1 MFPKHRVLSR
11 VSLFALV
18 LFAATS
24 LSAQMA
30 VVPGPLRVAIVGLE
44 HGHVDG
50 FLNALRQNYFN
61 EVQLVAVSD
70 PDSALLAKY
79 QKKFGWP
86 DYLLFHSEAEMI
98 EKIKP
103 QAILVYTPVGGHRP
117 AIEIAAQHGVSVM
130 VEKPLTISLSDARAI
145 RATAEAH
152 HIQVLVNYETTWYA
166 SNRAAYEEAQRGSIG
181 AIRRI
186 VVHDGHQGP
195 AEIGVQPE
203 FLKWLTDPAQN
214 GAGAMYDFGCYG
226 ADLATWL
233 MHGQAP
239 LTVTAV
245 ANHDKPER
253 YPRVDDDATIV
264 LQYPGAQVVIQAS
277 WNWPFS
283 RKDMEVYG
291 ATGYA
296 ITVERDRLRTR
307 HEHDSAEQVRD
318 ASPLPAMEKDSISYL
333 SAVLNGKIVPRGD
346 LSSLDTNMVVM
357 QILDAARESVR
368 TGKTIRLTETP

>member
-1 MFPKHRVLSR
+1 M
-11 VSLFALV
+11 LV
-18 LFAATS
+18 LRKVLFYVLLAALFS
-24 LSAQMA
+24 AASASAQLA
-30 VVPGPLRVAIVGLE
+30 VVPGPVRVAVVGLE

-50 FLNALRQNYFN
+50 FLTALKENYFN

-70 PDSALLAKY
+70 PDPALLAKY

-86 DYLLFHSEAEMI
+86 DYLIFHSEAEMI
-98 EKIKP
+98 DKIKP
-103 QAILVYTPVGGHRP
+103 QAILVYTSVAGHRP
-117 AIEIAAQHGVSVM
+117 AIEIAAQRGVSVM
-130 VEKPLTISLSDARAI
+130 VEKPLTISMEDARAI
-145 RATAEAH
+145 KATAEAH
-152 HIQVLVNYETTWYA
+152 HIQVMVNYETTWYP
-166 SNRAAYEEAQRGSIG
+166 SNRAVYDDVRNGSIG
-181 AIRRI
+181 GVRRI
-186 VVHDGHQGP
+186 VVHAGHQGP

-245 ANHDKPER
+245 ANHDKPDR

-264 LQYPGAQVVIQAS
+264 LQYPQAQAVIQAS
-277 WNWPFS
+277 WNWPFG

-291 ATGYA
+291 STGYA
-296 ITVERDRLRTR
+296 IASDKDHVRTR
-307 HEHDSAEQVRD
+307 REHDSSDEVHSAG
-318 ASPLPAMEKDSISYL
+318 SLPDMEKDSLSYL
-333 SAVLNGKIVPRGD
+333 MAVLKGKLVPKGD
-346 LSSLDTNMVVM
+346 LTSLDTNMVVM

-368 TGKTIRLTETP
+368 TGRTVHLVSAEQ

>member
-1 MFPKHRVLSR
+1 MLSR
-11 VSLFALV
+11 HRFLSLLFVFALFV
-18 LFAATS
+18 TTS
-24 LSAQMA
+24 LSAQLA
-30 VVPGPLRVAIVGLE
+30 VVPGPVRVAIVGLE

-50 FLNALRQNYFN
+50 FLSALKQNYFN

-70 PDSALLAKY
+70 PDPALMAKY
-79 QKKFGWP
+79 QKKYGWP
-86 DYLLFHSEAEMI
+86 DYLIFHSEAEMI
-98 EKIKP
+98 DKIKP
-103 QAILVYTPVGGHRP
+103 QAILVYTPVGGHRA
-117 AIEIAAQHGVSVM
+117 AIEIAAKRGVSVM
-130 VEKPLTISLSDARAI
+130 VEKPLTISMDDARAI
-145 RATAEAH
+145 RATAEAN
-152 HIQVLVNYETTWYA
+152 HIQMLVNYETTWYP
-166 SNRAAYEEAQRGSIG
+166 SNRAAYDEVRNGSLG

-203 FLKWLTDPAQN
+203 FLKWLTDPVQN

-245 ANHDKPER
+245 ANHDKPDK

-264 LQYPGAQVVIQAS
+264 LQYPQAQVVIMAS
-277 WNWPFS
+277 WNWPFG

-296 ITVERDRLRTR
+296 ITVGADHLRTR
-307 HEHDSAEQVRD
+307 LEHDSEDQLQSAGSLPD
-318 ASPLPAMEKDSISYL
+318 AEKDSISYL
-333 SAVLNGKIVPRGD
+333 RAVLNGKIIPRGD
-346 LSSLDTNMVVM
+346 LTSLDTNMVVM

-368 TGKTIRLTETP
+368 TGRTISLNSAAQ

>member
-1 MFPKHRVLSR
+1 MLHRVLFR
-11 VSLFALV
+11 AFLIALLAV
-18 LFAATS
+18 TS
-24 LSAQMA
+24 LSAQLA
-30 VVPGPLRVAIVGLE
+30 VVPGPVRVAVVGLE

-50 FLNALRQNYFN
+50 FLEALRQNYFN

-86 DYLLFHSEAEMI
+86 DYLIFHSEAEMI
-98 EKIKP
+98 DKIKP
-103 QAILVYTPVGGHRP
+103 QAILVYTPVGGHRA
-117 AIEIAAQHGVSVM
+117 AIEIAAQRGVSVM
-130 VEKPLTISLSDARAI
+130 VEKPLTISMDDARAI

-152 HIQVLVNYETTWYA
+152 HIHVLVNYETTWYP
-166 SNRAAYEEAQRGSIG
+166 SNHAAYNEAQRGSLG
-181 AIRRI
+181 ALRRI

-226 ADLATWL
+226 ADLVTWL
-233 MHGQAP
+233 MHGEAP

-245 ANHDKPER
+245 ANHDKPDK

-264 LQYPGAQVVIQAS
+264 LQYPQAQAVIEAS
-277 WNWPFS
+277 WNWPFG

-296 ITVERDRLRTR
+296 ITVESDHLRTR
-307 HEHDSAEQVRD
+307 HEHESHEQTQTAGSLPD
-318 ASPLPAMEKDSISYL
+318 AEKDSISYL
-333 SAVLNGKIVPRGD
+333 RAVLSGKITARGD
-346 LSSLDTNMVVM
+346 LSSLDTNMIVM

-368 TGKTIRLTETP
+368 TGKTVHLTSISQ

>member
-1 MFPKHRVLSR
+1 MLLPYRISLRVLF
-11 VSLFALV
+11 FALFTTV
-18 LFAATS
+18 S

-30 VVPGPLRVAIVGLE
+30 VVPGPVRVAIVGLE

-50 FLNALRQNYFN
+50 FLTALHEKYFN
-61 EVQLVAVSD
+61 NVQLVAVAD

-86 DYLLFHSEAEMI
+86 DYLLFHSEEQMI

-103 QAILVYTPVGGHRP
+103 QAILVYTSIAGHRP

-130 VEKPLTISLSDARAI
+130 VEKPLTISLDDALAI
-145 RATAEAH
+145 RRTAREH
-152 HIQVLVNYETTWYA
+152 HIQVLVNYETTWYP
-166 SNRAAYEEAQRGSIG
+166 SNRAVYEDARNGGLGS
-181 AIRRI
+181 IRRI
-186 VVHDGHQGP
+186 VAHDGHQGP

-203 FLKWLTDPAQN
+203 FLRWLTDPEQN

-233 MHGQAP
+233 MHGEAP

-245 ANHDKPER
+245 ANHDKPGT

-264 LQYPGAQVVIQAS
+264 LQYPQAQAVIQAS

-283 RKDMEVYG
+283 RKDLEVYG

-296 ITVERDRLRTR
+296 IAVDKNHLRVR
-307 HEHDSAEQVRD
+307 QGHDSAEQAREVD
-318 ASPLPAMEKDSISYL
+318 SLPEMEKDSISYL
-333 SAVLNGKIVPRGD
+333 SAVLSGKIVPRGD
-346 LSSLDTNMVVM
+346 LSSLDTNIVVM

-368 TGKTIRLTETP
+368 TGKTVRLSHVPE

>member
-1 MFPKHRVLSR
+1 MLLYRRILS
-11 VSLFALV
+11 FAAFFV
-18 LFAATS
+18 LFAAAS
-24 LSAQMA
+24 LPAQLA
-30 VVPGPLRVAIVGLE
+30 VVPGPVRVAIVGLE

-50 FLNALRQNYFN
+50 FLNALKQNYFN

-70 PDSALLAKY
+70 PDDALLKKY
-79 QKKFGWP
+79 QSKFGWP
-86 DYLLFHSEAEMI
+86 DYLLFHSEEEMI

-103 QAILVYTPVGGHRP
+103 QAILVYTPVAGHRP
-117 AIEIAAQHGVSVM
+117 AIEIAATHGVSVM
-130 VEKPLTISLSDARAI
+130 VEKPLTISMDDARAI
-145 RATAEAH
+145 RATAEKN
-152 HIQVLVNYETTWYA
+152 HIQVLVNYETTWYP
-166 SNRAAYEEAQRGSIG
+166 SNRAAYEEARGG
-181 AIRRI
+181 NLGPIRRI

-203 FLKWLTDPAQN
+203 FLRWLTDPAQN

-245 ANHDKPER
+245 ANHDKPDK

-264 LQYPGAQVVIQAS
+264 LQYPQAQVVIQAS
-277 WNWPFS
+277 WNWPFG

-296 ITVERDRLRTR
+296 ITVGSDHLRTR
-307 HEHDSAEQVRD
+307 HEHDSEEQTQG
-318 ASPLPAMEKDSISYL
+318 ASSLPDMEKDSISYL
-333 SAVLNGKIVPRGD
+333 RAVLNGKITPRGD
-346 LSSLDTNMVVM
+346 LTSLDTNMIVM
-357 QILDAARESVR
+357 EILDAARESVR
-368 TGKTIRLTETP
+368 TGRTVRLAN